1 MFYLKQMAAER
12 VSLNHIGILHYCCH
26 VYCAIPQDLLQ
37 GQTLITL
44 IDMSTMKKK
53 KSRKKGR
60 NKSEFNVKKKKQFYG
75 FHALKYW
82 LLGELHH
89 DFTIGLGFFFPIL
102 RSSQC
107 KYIFPY
113 NLYTTLI
120 YLHTMNRSFHV
131 DRFQGLQKI
140 LSEVRKILWFCT

>member
-1 MFYLKQMAAER
+1 
-12 VSLNHIGILHYCCH
+12 
-26 VYCAIPQDLLQ
+26 
-37 GQTLITL
+37 
-44 IDMSTMKKK
+44 MKKK

-60 NKSEFNVKKKKQFYG
+60 NKSEFNVKKKKKQFYS

-89 DFTIGLGFFFPIL
+89 DFAIGLGFFFPIL

-131 DRFQGLQKI
+131 DRFQGL
-140 LSEVRKILWFCT
+140 